1 MSTNGVVIGAT
12 PNTKNPKKVH
22 LEIHTSKGHAGF
34 TERDADRVHEA
45 IEVLGA
51 EEFCRLFNVAYKHV
65 VLNNA
70 GVDAD
75 RKPKAGFA
83 FKAE

>member
-12 PNTKNPKKVH
+12 PNAKNPKKVH
-22 LEIHTSKGHAGF
+22 LEIHTPQGKCGF

-45 IEVLGA
+45 IAAFGA
-51 EEFCRLFNVAYKHV
+51 EEFCRLFDVAYKHV

-70 GVDAD
+70 KVDVA
-75 RKPKAGFA
+75 RAPAREFA